1 MMEAAKSSEI
11 LTHFQQTTWY
21 TSHTTV
27 IVKRHKLEMEN
38 KRYYITAHS
47 VCSMNG
53 GGGGGRGGGWGGG
66 GGGVKGEAMGVYWW
80 LYGC

>member
-53 GGGGGRGGGWGGG
+53 GGGLRARLWVCTGGCMA
-66 GGGVKGEAMGVYWW
+66 VN
-80 LYGC
+80 LCP